1 MTFRLHKFMLCFP
14 SRSDDS
20 NVESFSDFYAYHIN
34 TNTWNKLYVDIT
46 HPQAA
51 NFDTQSVKSRINHSM
66 LYDDVS
72 GKLFAPMTMKFNF
85 RVFFA
90 FHSQKN
96 RKIYIFGGQRGKE
109 ICADFLKYD
118 VDANTITSVQ
128 TTEPDSSTQSIFLGP
143 SLASIDVNAGEVFAL
158 LRDSLWIL
166 SLATSEWSMIYKNT
180 MHSCTSPESFVFDSV
195 AKKHF
200 VVKSSS
206 EFCLE
211 LSKPSRDN
219 IFSYCKYL
227 IRKQN
232 YEEITHTNSIDALMY
247 LRKDL
252 AETIDQSDSE
262 QVNDFHKLAS
272 LLFCN
277 KTDDSKRESEEDL
290 IKIRNQR
297 SSLFN
302 KLIELLPESKCQPR
316 PNLCNF
322 INI

>member
-1 MTFRLHKFMLCFP
+1 MLRFS
-14 SRSDDS
+14 SRPDDS
-20 NVESFSDFYAYHIN
+20 TDRELFSDFYAYHIN
-34 TNTWNKLYVDIT
+34 TNTWNKLYVDIS
-46 HPQAA
+46 HPLAQ
-51 NFDTQSVKSRINHSM
+51 NPDIQSVKSRINHSM

-72 GKLFAPMTMKFNF
+72 WKLFKPMTMKFNSRLFCYVF
-85 RVFFA
+85 R
-90 FHSQKN
+90 SQKI

-128 TTEPDSSTQSIFLGP
+128 TTEPDSSSSQSIFSGP
-143 SLASIDVNAGEVFAL
+143 SLGSIDVNKGEVFAL
-158 LRDSLWIL
+158 LRDSLWIF

-200 VVKSSS
+200 VVKSSA
-206 EFCLE
+206 EFGLE

-247 LRKDL
+247 LRNDL
-252 AETIDQSDSE
+252 AVTIDHSDNE

-277 KTDDSKRESEEDL
+277 KTDDSKPESEEDL
-290 IKIRNQR
+290 IKLRNQR

-302 KLIELLPESKCQPR
+302 KLIELLPETKCQPR